1 MAFDTI
7 MQFILQTAGIALL
20 AILLQPIINIIA
32 YDDQLWAGTTSEN
45 QARRDAL
52 YQWTLVIP
60 VVAMGANVLWLY
72 RTVQR
77 KETTYDDI

>member
-32 YDDQLWAGTTSEN
+32 FDDGLWANTTAEN

-52 YQWTLVIP
+52 YQWTLIIP

>member
-1 MAFDTI
+1 MAFNTI

-32 YDDQLWAGTTSEN
+32 YDEGLWAETTSEN

-52 YQWTLVIP
+52 YQWTLIIP
-60 VVAMGANVLWLY
+60 VVAMGANVVWLY
-72 RTVQR
+72 RAVQR
-77 KETTYDDI
+77 KESVYDDI